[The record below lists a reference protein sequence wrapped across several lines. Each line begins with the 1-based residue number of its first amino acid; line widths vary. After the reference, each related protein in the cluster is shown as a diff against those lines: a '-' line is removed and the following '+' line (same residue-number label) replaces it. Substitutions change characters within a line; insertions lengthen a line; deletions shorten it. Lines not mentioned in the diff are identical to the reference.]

1 MRLYN
6 TLTRRKE
13 PFEPLNPPRVG
24 FYMCGMTVQDRPHL
38 GHLRTFLAGD
48 VLRRYLEFKGYQ
60 VVYVQNFTD
69 IDDKII
75 QRSHR
80 EGEDWRA
87 IAQRYIDEYLETA
100 RQMNLKPATYY
111 PRATLHIQEIIETVQ
126 KLLRQGV
133 AYKAGGSVYFDLTKF
148 PAYGRLS
155 GKRLEDLLAG
165 YRVEPAP
172 GKRNPADFALWKGWK
187 PGEPY
192 WYAPFGKGRPGW
204 HIECSVMSTHYLGQ
218 PFDIHGGGMD
228 LIFPHHENEIAQA
241 VAAHGKDFARYW
253 FHVGFVRARGEKM
266 SKSTGI
272 FTPVLEALKQ
282 VSANALRHYLLSTHY
297 RNPIDFDF
305 AHVHDSERA
314 LERLFAGLEEVE
326 SEGTVQDLQQVP
338 VAQELL
344 QRFEERMDDDLDTP
358 GALAVLFEG
367 LSVLRKTSGV
377 EQRAVKTALEVILN
391 TLGFRP
397 PERTPAAEV
406 LNPVM
411 DILLEVRR
419 RLRQEKRF
427 DLADY
432 IRDSLMAAGIVLEDT
447 REGTRWKFKR

>member
-1 MRLYN
+1 
-6 TLTRRKE
+6 
-13 PFEPLNPPRVG
+13 
-24 FYMCGMTVQDRPHL
+24 
-38 GHLRTFLAGD
+38 
-48 VLRRYLEFKGYQ
+48 
-60 VVYVQNFTD
+60 
-69 IDDKII
+69 
-75 QRSHR
+75 
-80 EGEDWRA
+80 
-87 IAQRYIDEYLETA
+87 
-100 RQMNLKPATYY
+100 
-111 PRATLHIQEIIETVQ
+111 
-126 KLLRQGV
+126 
-133 AYKAGGSVYFDLTKF
+133 
-148 PAYGRLS
+148 
-155 GKRLEDLLAG
+155 
-165 YRVEPAP
+165 
-172 GKRNPADFALWKGWK
+172 
-187 PGEPY
+187 
-192 WYAPFGKGRPGW
+192 
-204 HIECSVMSTHYLGQ
+204 
-218 PFDIHGGGMD
+218 MD

-326 SEGTVQDLQQVP
+326 GTGTVQDLQQVP

-367 LSVLRKTSGV
+367 LSVLRKTSGA